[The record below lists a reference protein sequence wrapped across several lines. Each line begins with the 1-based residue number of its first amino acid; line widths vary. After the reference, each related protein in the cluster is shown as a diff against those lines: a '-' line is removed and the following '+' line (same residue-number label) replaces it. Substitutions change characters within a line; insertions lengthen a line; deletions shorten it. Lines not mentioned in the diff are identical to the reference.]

1 MDYMVTDPCSGNI
14 LQCGPRDDAVW
25 GGKTCREKYK
35 NLARYGSTF
44 HELTTEWHDSLY
56 WDGLTCVLWP
66 RPRYQQNARVDSQ
79 RPTRARAQV

>member
-1 MDYMVTDPCSGNI
+1 MVTDPCSGNI
-14 LQCGPRDDAVW
+14 LQCGPRNNITGLMCRDVDPWGYGETLLDFAQMGSEAHTYDAA
-25 GGKTCREKYK
+25 TI
-35 NLARYGSTF
+35 
-44 HELTTEWHDSLY
+44 Y